1 MQEDWKDIIGYEGLY
16 QVSNFGRVRSLDRIS
31 TSGQHLK
38 GKILKLVGNPY
49 MRIDLCAG
57 NNKVS
62 YIVHRLVAE
71 AFIPNPNNLPC
82 INHIDEDKTNNRVDN
97 LEWCTYKYNNAYSS
111 IGQRSAIKRRGR
123 PLTDEHKK
131 NLSEALKKSGKERS
145 IKRVKTMKERYPN
158 GITQSVESNMKR
170 SIALSGKLKSE
181 ETKQKMRKPKSPKH
195 IEHMRTARKIVWEAK
210 KLGMTY
216 SEYLTK
222 LQGNIGSRR
231 SGYEN

>member
-1 MQEDWKDIIGYEGLY
+1 MQEIWKDITGYEGLY
-16 QVSNFGRVRSLDRIS
+16 QVSNFGRIRSLDRVS
-31 TSGQHLK
+31 TSGRHLK
-38 GKILKLVGNPY
+38 GKIMKPVANPY
-49 MRIDLCAG
+49 MRIALCKDG
-57 NNKVS
+57 NKIS
-62 YIVHRLVAE
+62 FIVHRLVAE
-71 AFIPNPNNLPC
+71 AFIPNPNNYTC
-82 INHIDEDKTNNRVDN
+82 INHKDEDKTNNNVDN
-97 LEWCTYKYNNAYSS
+97 LEWCTYKYNNIYSN
-111 IGQRSAIKRRGR
+111 IAQRSA
-123 PLTDEHKK
+123 LTRAGKALTSQHRK

-158 GITQSVESNMKR
+158 GITQSVESNIKR

-216 SEYLTK
+216 NEYLTK

-231 SGYEN
+231 SDYES